1 MTTLTERVQRFV
13 HQRPRVARAVA
24 LALAI
29 ARAQSSERISLSAA
43 AVAFWTA
50 IAITPGFIA
59 VAIIFGRLLDP
70 AALNEAVQALK
81 AAAPDTMGTLLAN
94 QIKSASDATTS
105 QVSLGLVISL
115 ITVLWAVSTGI
126 YTFQRAVRVAYGL
139 DPQHYVRARAW
150 AYLGSVLTILAFG
163 ILLIAAGAGAAW
175 ASTLD
180 EPWRALAFT
189 VEILLALALGTGVLV
204 ATFRASAQ
212 RAAPRL
218 NWPGAAFGTIGSF
231 AVVIGFGIYLRFATS
246 YQAIYGTLAST
257 VILSLVLYIAAYV
270 ILIGAVGN
278 AQLARQRNASGAASP
293 QPDASRSSSSPA

>member
-13 HQRPRVARAVA
+13 HQRPRVSRAVA
-24 LALAI
+24 LAVAI
-29 ARAQSSERISLSAA
+29 ARAQSAERISLSAA

-70 AALNEAVQALK
+70 AALNDAVEALK

-94 QIKSASDATTS
+94 QIKAASDATTS

-115 ITVLWAVSTGI
+115 VTVLWAVSTGI
-126 YTFQRAVRVAYGL
+126 YTFQRAVRIAYGL

-180 EPWRALAFT
+180 EPWRALAFAI
-189 VEILLALALGTGVLV
+189 EILLALALGTGVLV
-204 ATFRASAQ
+204 ATFRASAD
-212 RAAPRL
+212 RAAPSL
-218 NWPGAAFGTIGSF
+218 NWPGAAFGAIGSF

-270 ILIGAVGN
+270 ILIGAIGN
-278 AQLARQRNASGAASP
+278 AELARQRDASGAPSP
-293 QPDASRSSSSPA
+293 QAGVSRSSSSPA

>member
-1 MTTLTERVQRFV
+1 MATLTDRAQRFIR
-13 HQRPRVARAVA
+13 QRPRVSRVVS

-29 ARAQSSERISLSAA
+29 ARAQSAERISLSAA

-59 VAIIFGRLLDP
+59 VAIIFGRFLDP
-70 AALNEAVQALK
+70 TALNDAVQALRD
-81 AAAPDTMGTLLAN
+81 AAPDSLGSLLAS
-94 QIKSASDATTS
+94 QLQTASQATTS

-115 ITVLWAVSTGI
+115 VTVLWAVSTGI
-126 YTFQRAVRVAYGL
+126 YTFQRAVRIAYGL

-163 ILLIAAGAGAAW
+163 VLLIAAGAGAAW

-189 VEILLALALGTGVLV
+189 TGILLGLALGTGVLV
-204 ATFRASAQ
+204 ATFRAAAD
-212 RAAPRL
+212 RAAPAL
-218 NWPGAAFGTIGSF
+218 NWPGAAFGAIGSF

-270 ILIGAVGN
+270 ILIGAIGN
-278 AQLARQRNASGAASP
+278 AELARQRTTPS
-293 QPDASRSSSSPA
+293 QPTDQAVRSRSSNSPA

>member
-1 MTTLTERVQRFV
+1 MKAVVERAKRFV
-13 HQRPRVARAVA
+13 RQRPRLSRTVD
-24 LALAI
+24 LALDVAQ
-29 ARAQSSERISLSAA
+29 AQSIERLSLSAA

-59 VAIIFGRLLDP
+59 VAIIFGRLIDP
-70 AALNEAVQALK
+70 ATLNEAVQALK
-81 AAAPDTMGTLLAN
+81 SAAPDTMGSLLAN
-94 QIKSASDATTS
+94 QIKSASEATTS
-105 QVSLGLVISL
+105 QVSLGLLISL
-115 ITVLWAVSTGI
+115 VTVLWAVSTGI

-150 AYLGSVLTILAFG
+150 AYIGSVLTILVFG
-163 ILLIAAGAGAAW
+163 ILLVAAGAGAAW

-189 VEILLALALGTGVLV
+189 VGILLALVLGTGVLV
-204 ATFRASAQ
+204 ATFRASASHQ
-212 RAAPRL
+212 APRL
-218 NWPGAAFGTIGSF
+218 NWPGAAFGAVGSF

-270 ILIGAVGN
+270 ILLGAVGN
-278 AQLARQRNASGAASP
+278 AALARP
-293 QPDASRSSSSPA
+293 LDASRGRGAQDVRASSSPA

>member
-1 MTTLTERVQRFV
+1 MPAVSERIQRFV
-13 HQRPRVARAVA
+13 SQRPRLSAAVSVAAG
-24 LALAI
+24 I
-29 ARAQSSERISLSAA
+29 ARAQSTERISLSAA

-50 IAITPGFIA
+50 IAVTPGFIA

-70 AALNEAVQALK
+70 TALNDAVTALR
-81 AAAPDTMGTLLAN
+81 AAAPDSLGALLAN
-94 QIKSASDATTS
+94 QLKTASDATTT
-105 QVSLGLVISL
+105 QVSWGIVLSL

-126 YTFQRAVRVAYGL
+126 YTFQRAVRIAYGL

-150 AYLGSVLTILAFG
+150 AYLGSLLTILTFG
-163 ILLIAAGAGAAW
+163 VLLIAAGAGAAW

-189 VEILLALALGTGVLV
+189 IGILLALALGTGVLV
-204 ATFRASAQ
+204 ATFRASADHQ
-212 RAAPRL
+212 AQHL
-218 NWPGAAFGTIGSF
+218 NWPGAAFGAIGSF

-270 ILIGAVGN
+270 ILIGAIGN
-278 AQLARQRNASGAASP
+278 AELARARNAP
-293 QPDASRSSSSPA
+293 RPDQVDRSRSSSPPA

>member
-1 MTTLTERVQRFV
+1 MATLIDRAQRLV
-13 HQRPRVARAVA
+13 HQRPRVSRALDLVF
-24 LALAI
+24 AI
-29 ARAQSSERISLSAA
+29 AKAQSAERISLSAA

-50 IAITPGFIA
+50 IATTPGFIA
-59 VAIIFGRLLDP
+59 VGIIFGRLLDP
-70 AALNEAVQALK
+70 AALSDAVQALK
-81 AAAPDTMGTLLAN
+81 AAAPDTMGSLLAN
-94 QIKSASDATTS
+94 QIKTASEATTS

-115 ITVLWAVSTGI
+115 VTVLWAVSTGV
-126 YTFQRAVRVAYGL
+126 YTFQRAVRIAYGL
-139 DPQHYVRARAW
+139 DPQQYVRARAW

-175 ASTLD
+175 ASTFD

-189 VEILLALALGTGVLV
+189 IEILLALALGTGVLV
-204 ATFRASAQ
+204 ATFRASAD
-212 RAAPRL
+212 RAAPKL
-218 NWPGAAFGTIGSF
+218 NWPGAAFGAIGSF

-278 AQLARQRNASGAASP
+278 AELARQRDASVAPLRQA
-293 QPDASRSSSSPA
+293 DASRPSSSPA

>member
-1 MTTLTERVQRFV
+1 MATLTERVQRLV
-13 HQRPRVARAVA
+13 HQRPRVSRAVA

-29 ARAQSSERISLSAA
+29 ARAQSTERISLSAA

-81 AAAPDTMGTLLAN
+81 EAAPDTMGTLLAN
-94 QIKSASDATTS
+94 QIKAASDATTS

-115 ITVLWAVSTGI
+115 VTVLWAVSTGI

-150 AYLGSVLTILAFG
+150 AYLGSVLTILVFG

-189 VEILLALALGTGVLV
+189 IEIILALALGTGVLV
-204 ATFRASAQ
+204 ATFRASAD
-212 RAAPRL
+212 RAAASL
-218 NWPGAAFGTIGSF
+218 NWPGAAFGAIGSF
-231 AVVIGFGIYLRFATS
+231 AVVIGFGIYLRFATN

-278 AQLARQRNASGAASP
+278 AELARQRESSGARSP
-293 QPDASRSSSSPA
+293 QADVSRSSSSPA

>member
-1 MTTLTERVQRFV
+1 MTTLIERAERLAR
-13 HQRPRVARAVA
+13 QRPRLSRALD
-24 LALAI
+24 LAFAI
-29 ARAQSSERISLSAA
+29 AKAQSAERISLSAA

-59 VAIIFGRLLDP
+59 MAIIFGRLLDP
-70 AALNEAVQALK
+70 GALNDAVQDLK

-94 QIKSASDATTS
+94 QIKAASDATTS
-105 QVSLGLVISL
+105 QVSLGLIISL
-115 ITVLWAVSTGI
+115 VTVLWAVSTGI
-126 YTFQRAVRVAYGL
+126 YTFQRAVRIAYGL

-150 AYLGSVLTILAFG
+150 AYLGSVLTIFIFG

-175 ASTLD
+175 ASTLN

-204 ATFRASAQ
+204 AMFRASAD
-212 RAAPRL
+212 RAAPKL
-218 NWPGAAFGTIGSF
+218 NWPGAAFGAIGSF

-270 ILIGAVGN
+270 ILIGAIGN
-278 AQLARQRNASGAASP
+278 AELARVRDPSVAPPRQAEV
-293 QPDASRSSSSPA
+293 SRPSSSPA

>member
-1 MTTLTERVQRFV
+1 MATLIERAQRFV
-13 HQRPRVARAVA
+13 QQRPRLSRTAE
-24 LALAI
+24 LAFGI
-29 ARAQSSERISLSAA
+29 ARAQSAERISLSAA
-43 AVAFWTA
+43 AVAFWAA
-50 IAITPGFIA
+50 IAVTPAFIA

-70 AALNEAVQALK
+70 TALNDAVVALQE
-81 AAAPDTMGTLLAN
+81 AAPDSLGSLFAGQLKT
-94 QIKSASDATTS
+94 ASQATTS
-105 QVSLGLVISL
+105 QVSLGLIISL
-115 ITVLWAVSTGI
+115 VTVLWAVSTGI
-126 YTFQRAVRVAYGL
+126 YTFQRAVRIAYGL

-189 VEILLALALGTGVLV
+189 IEILLALALGTGVLV
-204 ATFRASAQ
+204 ATFRASAD

-218 NWPGAAFGTIGSF
+218 NWPGAVFGAIGSF

-270 ILIGAVGN
+270 ILIGAIGN
-278 AQLARQRNASGAASP
+278 AELARQRDASAPQPGQAGAARP
-293 QPDASRSSSSPA
+293 SSSPA

>member
-24 LALAI
+24 LAFAI
-29 ARAQSSERISLSAA
+29 ARAQSTERISLSAA

-81 AAAPDTMGTLLAN
+81 EAAPDTMGTLLAN
-94 QIKSASDATTS
+94 QIKAASDATTS

-115 ITVLWAVSTGI
+115 VTVLWAVSTGI

-189 VEILLALALGTGVLV
+189 IEIILALALGTGVLV
-204 ATFRASAQ
+204 ATFRASAD
-212 RAAPRL
+212 RAAASL
-218 NWPGAAFGTIGSF
+218 NWPGAAFGAIGSF
-231 AVVIGFGIYLRFATS
+231 AVVIGFGIYLRFATN

-278 AQLARQRNASGAASP
+278 AELARQRETSGARSP
-293 QPDASRSSSSPA
+293 QADVSRSSSSPA

>member
-1 MTTLTERVQRFV
+1 MSTVIERAQRFV
-13 HQRPRVARAVA
+13 HQRPRLASAVA
-24 LALAI
+24 FGSTV
-29 ARAQSSERISLSAA
+29 ARAQSAERISLSAA
-43 AVAFWTA
+43 AVAFWAA
-50 IAITPGFIA
+50 IAVTPAFIA

-70 AALNEAVQALK
+70 TALNDAVVALQE
-81 AAAPDTMGTLLAN
+81 AAPDSLGSLFAGQLKT
-94 QIKSASDATTS
+94 ASQATTS
-105 QVSLGLVISL
+105 QVSLGLIISL
-115 ITVLWAVSTGI
+115 VTVLWAVSTGI
-126 YTFQRAVRVAYGL
+126 YTFQRAVRIAYGL

-180 EPWRALAFT
+180 EPWRALTFT
-189 VEILLALALGTGVLV
+189 IEILLALALGTGVLV
-204 ATFRASAQ
+204 ATFRASAD

-218 NWPGAAFGTIGSF
+218 NWPGAAFGAIGSF

-270 ILIGAVGN
+270 ILIGAIGN
-278 AQLARQRNASGAASP
+278 AELARQRDASSP
-293 QPDASRSSSSPA
+293 QPGQAGASRPSSSPA